1 MMVPFVDREISAAR
15 TWLYQPETNAR
26 HPLASVQLKNETDT
40 ALPAGIIT
48 AFDQG
53 SEGRTD
59 FVGDAQLPLT
69 AKSTSKFVTFALDA
83 KTDIR
88 RIDNGIKQT
97 KLGKSIDGV
106 LTLTTK
112 SVQTLDYE
120 ITPPIEEDRD
130 VVIDEARGDGWKPEA
145 RGSEIELTAARFRHK
160 VSAPKGMTTKA
171 SIRLERVDRETVRLM
186 TLDARQIYTTL
197 RGLENAEEALKKAVA
212 DLGAV
217 VAAINDAERKRSQL
231 EKETATISDDQDR
244 IRKNLTSVGQ
254 ASDIGRRY
262 LDTLRV
268 QEDRIDAIRKE
279 LVTLDETIA
288 AKRKEA
294 ADIAKR
300 LTL

>member
-1 MMVPFVDREISAAR
+1 
-15 TWLYQPETNAR
+15 
-26 HPLASVQLKNETDT
+26 
-40 ALPAGIIT
+40 
-48 AFDQG
+48 
-53 SEGRTD
+53 
-59 FVGDAQLPLT
+59 
-69 AKSTSKFVTFALDA
+69 
-83 KTDIR
+83 
-88 RIDNGIKQT
+88 
-97 KLGKSIDGV
+97 
-106 LTLTTK
+106 
-112 SVQTLDYE
+112 
-120 ITPPIEEDRD
+120 
-130 VVIDEARGDGWKPEA
+130 
-145 RGSEIELTAARFRHK
+145 
-160 VSAPKGMTTKA
+160 
-171 SIRLERVDRETVRLM
+171 M